1 MYSPAEATNSLP
13 FSSPYPAIP
22 GPLLIQIKMEIIY
35 YIWYDL
41 PDTVNI
47 PVENQRSISASIKP
61 SLRVSGKKN
70 LEGGGGGGR
79 RKDREDS
86 RCLPFTLF
94 STLFP
99 PETPDTQANVQ

>member
-47 PVENQRSISASIKP
+47 PVENQP
-61 SLRVSGKKN
+61 SLGVSGKKN

-79 RKDREDS
+79 REDREDS

-94 STLFP
+94 SSLFP